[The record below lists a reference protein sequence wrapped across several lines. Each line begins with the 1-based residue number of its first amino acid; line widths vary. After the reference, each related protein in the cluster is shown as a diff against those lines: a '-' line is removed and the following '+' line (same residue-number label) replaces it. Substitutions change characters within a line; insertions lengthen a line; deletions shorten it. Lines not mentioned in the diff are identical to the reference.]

1 MGRVDMKS
9 TVRVS
14 LNADAS
20 TDLVVLNA
28 ERRVLLEASFGT
40 LSDTRCKLIFQAVPS
55 VRIWRTE
62 VLASPQGLLIPDW
75 ESRKL
80 GGRLVLERKVNERVV
95 ALRAGED
102 GEIEFQ
108 VAKLNRVGVDLVIRY
123 PSVLI
128 CCSRGDFDR
137 FFTPE
142 AREQAWEV

>member
-1 MGRVDMKS
+1 MKS
-9 TVRVS
+9 TVRVV
-14 LNADAS
+14 LNADPS

-28 ERRVLLEASFGT
+28 ERQVLLEASFGS
-40 LSDTRCKLIFQAVPS
+40 LSDTRCKLVFQAIPS

-75 ESRKL
+75 ESHKI
-80 GGRLVLERKVNERVV
+80 GGRLVLERKANQRVV

-108 VAKLNRVGVDLVIRY
+108 VAKLSRAGVDLDICY

-137 FFTPE
+137 FFKPE